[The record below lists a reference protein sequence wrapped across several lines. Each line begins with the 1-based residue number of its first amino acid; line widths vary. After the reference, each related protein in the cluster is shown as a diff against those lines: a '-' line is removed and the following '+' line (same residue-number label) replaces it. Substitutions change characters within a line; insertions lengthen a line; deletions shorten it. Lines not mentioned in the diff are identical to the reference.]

1 MSAIIITAVA
11 IVVIIAIILLLA
23 HRYLRAE
30 DEWEDTLS
38 KELDNR
44 PWLDDTDRMA
54 TNTDIL
60 TLENERR
67 EWWRERGI
75 AAQAAVIVSVAET
88 DVLLE
93 RGTLAD
99 AWWTRKG
106 QAA

>member
-1 MSAIIITAVA
+1 MSAIVITAVA

-23 HRYLRAE
+23 RRYLRAE

-93 RGTLAD
+93 SGYYAQ
-99 AWWTRKG
+99 APWTQKG